1 MLLAFALIINVNPT
15 SAASINGTSSVDP
28 SVSSDLSTNMANT
41 KSVSAYSSKT
51 STNTNVKVLTAASS
65 SLTKMTVS
73 TTDNT
78 RPKVTKADPVKNAVN
93 VHTNKVIKISFS
105 EAIKYGSKWIT
116 LKNSKGQIVAFTST
130 ISGNSIYI
138 TPKNYLAKGTDYTL
152 LFHTGSLTDNSGNSN
167 ILYKT
172 KFTTVGT
179 KKTVSAGL
187 QKYLAPSAH
196 AQSNN
201 PIIKSLAASITA
213 GTTSD
218 FGKATKIFN
227 WVRDHISYSFYY
239 NTRYGALGTLKT
251 RSANCADTAHLMV
264 ALERAAGL
272 PARYQHGTCRFSSGT
287 YGHVWAQVYVNGKWY
302 YADGTSSR
310 NSFGVIKNWRTS
322 SFTLHGTYASLPF

>member
-1 MLLAFALIINVNPT
+1 MNPI
-15 SAASINGTSSVDP
+15 SAAGTSGTSSVDP
-28 SVSSDLSTNMANT
+28 GSSPDLSTNMANT

-51 STNTNVKVLTAASS
+51 STNTNVKVLKTASS
-65 SLTKMTVS
+65 SVSKTTVS
-73 TTDNT
+73 TSDKTA
-78 RPKVTKADPVKNAVN
+78 PKVIRANPVKNAVK
-93 VHTNKVIKISFS
+93 VHTNKIITIRFS

-116 LKNSKGQIVAFTST
+116 LKKSNGQKVAFTTT
-130 ISGNSIYI
+130 INGKYIYI
-138 TPKNYLAKGTDYTL
+138 NPKKNLSKGTSYTL
-152 LFHTGSLTDNSGNSN
+152 VFHTGSLTDNAGNSV

-172 KFTTVGT
+172 KFTTVGS

-187 QKYLAPSAH
+187 EKYLTPSAH
-196 AQSNN
+196 CQSNN
-201 PIIKSLAASITA
+201 PIIKSLAASITR
-213 GTTSD
+213 GTSSD
-218 FGKATKIFN
+218 YGKAAKIFN

-239 NTRYGALGTLKT
+239 DTRHGALGTLKT

-302 YADGTSSR
+302 YADGTSYR

-322 SFTLHGTYASLPF
+322 SFVLHGTYTSLPF